1 MTTHLCNLRN
11 SFHMN
16 LYAQSQHKLRTET
29 QYQSHQSLVT
39 APETTTSMFLATH
52 PTVFRE
58 GMSQASQ

>member
-1 MTTHLCNLRN
+1 
-11 SFHMN
+11 MN

-39 APETTTSMFLATH
+39 APETTTSMFLATR

-58 GMSQASQ
+58 GMSLASQ